1 MNRPLEIVV
10 VGGGTAG
17 WMTAA
22 ALAGVLTRQ
31 QVSVRL
37 VESDEIGTVGVGE
50 ATLPQMKEFNDYVGI
65 IESDMMRKTNASF
78 KLGIEFVDW
87 GYKGSSY
94 IHPFGAHGKPTG
106 SIAFHHQW
114 VRALKAGRNYNIED
128 FSYAIVAAR
137 RNKFEFPA
145 SDQTA
150 VNSTYSYAYHFDA
163 TLYARFL
170 RDFAEARGARRTE
183 GKVVDVALHPESGDI
198 ASIKLQSGESIAG
211 DLFIDCSG
219 FRGLL
224 IGRDPANGYEDWSK
238 WLPCDTALAVPCA
251 RASEFAPHTRST
263 AREAGWQWRIP
274 LQSRTGNGYV
284 FSSAFISE
292 DAAAATLMKNL
303 DGAALGDPRLIR
315 FKSGRRLK
323 SWRGNCLSIGLASGF
338 LEPLEST
345 SIYLVQM
352 AIVNLLKLF
361 PRNPIDPILVAEFN
375 RLVDNEYERVRD
387 FLILHYYA
395 NTRDDSEFWKYC
407 RNMDVPE
414 SLREKIALFVH
425 RGHIEKYK
433 DGLFAPPSWLSVF
446 LGQGLRPKHYDRLA
460 DNMEMGAMFEGLDT
474 MRRSI
479 RERVQA
485 MPDHDAF
492 VRDYCPAADSDR
504 PHAMMGAHA

>member
-1 MNRPLEIVV
+1 MNRPLEIVI

-17 WMTAA
+17 WMSAA
-22 ALAGVLTRQ
+22 ALAGVLTRE

-65 IESDMMRKTNASF
+65 IESDMMRKTNATF

-106 SIAFHHQW
+106 AIAFHHQW
-114 VRALKAGRNYNIED
+114 VRALKAGRDYNIED

-137 RNKFEFPA
+137 NNKFEFPA
-145 SDQTA
+145 GDPA
-150 VNSTYSYAYHFDA
+150 AINSTYSYAYHFDA
-163 TLYARFL
+163 SLYARFL

-198 ASIKLQSGESIAG
+198 ASIKLQSGESIGG

-224 IGRDPANGYEDWSK
+224 IGRDPKNSFEDWTK

-251 RASEFAPHTRST
+251 SAGQLTPHTRST

-274 LQSRTGNGYV
+274 LQVRTGNGYV

-303 DGAALGDPRLIR
+303 DGAPLDEPRRIR
-315 FKSGRRLK
+315 FKAGRRLK

-345 SIYLVQM
+345 SIYLIQM

-361 PRNPIDPILVAEFN
+361 PRKPIDPVLIDEFN
-375 RLVDNEYERVRD
+375 RLVDLEYERVRD

-395 NTRDDSEFWKYC
+395 NTRDDSEFGKYC
-407 RNMDVPE
+407 RNMDVPD

-425 RGHIEKYK
+425 RGHVEKYK

-460 DNMEMGAMFEGLDT
+460 DNMELDATLSGLDSL
-474 MRRSI
+474 RVSI
-479 RERVQA
+479 GERVKA

-492 VRDYCPAADSDR
+492 VRDYCPAADAAR
-504 PHAMMGAHA
+504 APAMMGAHA